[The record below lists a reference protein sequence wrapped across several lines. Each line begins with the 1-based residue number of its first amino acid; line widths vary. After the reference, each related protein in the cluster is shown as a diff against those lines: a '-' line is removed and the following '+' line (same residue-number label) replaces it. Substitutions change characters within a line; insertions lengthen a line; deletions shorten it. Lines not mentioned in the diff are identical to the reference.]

1 MSMSA
6 RPDPGR
12 TTCGGDSHAGSLSPL
27 SRRCGNCASSP
38 TNSPQG
44 MPPAPWG
51 VSCSC
56 YFQLGAIN
64 SSCIAVFF
72 FFRVHVPWV
81 YVSFGFFFSSQ
92 VIRDCVTQP
101 VVAFPFVLRAAVPVL
116 FCALFFF

>member
-1 MSMSA
+1 MVEIA
-6 RPDPGR
+6 TRGVLV
-12 TTCGGDSHAGSLSPL
+12 LSPGGVGIAPAHPRTH
-27 SRRCGNCASSP
+27 RRACRLP
-38 TNSPQG
+38 
-44 MPPAPWG
+44 
-51 VSCSC
+51 
-56 YFQLGAIN
+56 LGAL
-64 SSCIAVFF
+64 AVLVIFNLVLLIVVVLQFSF